1 MNNKGNVD
9 DIIRCTSSSFD
20 EMMMQKFAAEAQN
33 ELQEQK
39 NKKKDCVIEN
49 FMELPKD
56 LIFSV
61 KSVYKLFNR
70 ITKTESLI
78 NGLQFE
84 SYIANNQSLKQKL
97 IEKKIDCY
105 ASENYFIKFYKASL

>member
-49 FMELPKD
+49 FMELP
-56 LIFSV
+56 
-61 KSVYKLFNR
+61 
-70 ITKTESLI
+70 T
-78 NGLQFE
+78 
-84 SYIANNQSLKQKL
+84 
-97 IEKKIDCY
+97 
-105 ASENYFIKFYKASL
+105 